1 MFSPMHVETLN
12 FVVAC
17 PPTHR
22 FARMAPDQHGQ
33 RGVRP
38 ADLAGERF
46 VALDREL
53 PVRREVDRVLRR
65 YEVEVDVTS
74 RVPSRPA
81 AHATRG
87 AHL

>member
-1 MFSPMHVETLN
+1 MHVETLN
-12 FVVAC
+12 IVVAC

-38 ADLAGERF
+38 ADLAGQRF

-53 PVRREVDRVLRR
+53 PVRREVDRFLRR
-65 YEVEVDVTS
+65 YEVDVDAAS
-74 RVPSRPA
+74 RGQSRPA
-81 AHATRG
+81 ADGTRG
-87 AHL
+87 VDSPW